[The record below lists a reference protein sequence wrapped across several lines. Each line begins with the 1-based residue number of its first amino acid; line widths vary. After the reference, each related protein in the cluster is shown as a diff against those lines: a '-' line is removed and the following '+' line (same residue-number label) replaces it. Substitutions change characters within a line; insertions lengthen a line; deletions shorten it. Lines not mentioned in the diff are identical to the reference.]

1 MPWDDPEGRMR
12 GGREAQEG
20 GDICIHKTDS
30 RGCIAETNT
39 AF

>member
-20 GDICIHKTDS
+20 GEICIHT
-30 RGCIAETNT
+30 AFHAVVETNT
-39 AF
+39 TL